1 MGYGERWEYPI
12 DVLYKSAKKGS
23 TTDAW
28 ALMDKISREHI
39 SSPAV
44 VVEIGGDLINT
55 QRPNDKMWSVYEAVA
70 LSAASLGF
78 SGWYQKCL
86 ALLQKKF
93 TLSSSSRLARLQLQL
108 IDAQV
113 ASDGPEVTQPK
124 SVTDFIDKL
133 VTQLEAAKEWVNV
146 RRLLA
151 HKRFSRQAEQASGSN
166 QNQLALQC
174 SSEVDEAIAA
184 LDSYGANPEPY
195 ILLSSRYLEQN
206 HVARAAFC
214 LEEVLMHDHVNVP
227 AIVSYAE
234 MQVAL
239 KDLDT
244 ARKYFAHAC
253 MLDPKHPR
261 ALWGLLSV
269 NAQLIAQDRKGLSI
283 SADAAI
289 SLHKQT
295 VKRLMELYE
304 PLGKSKRHAVIT
316 LQSLKEMPVPS
327 KGKQ

>member
-1 MGYGERWEYPI
+1 MGYGERWEAPFTE
-12 DVLYKSAKKGS
+12 LYTSAKKGS

-39 SSPAV
+39 SAPAV

-55 QRPNDKMWSVYEAVA
+55 QRGTDKLYSVYEAVGLA
-70 LSAASLGF
+70 AASLGF
-78 SGWYQKCL
+78 SGWVQKSL
-86 ALLQKKF
+86 GLLQKKF
-93 TLSSSSRLARLQLQL
+93 SLSSSTRLARMQQQL
-108 IDAQV
+108 IDAQI
-113 ASDGPEVTQPK
+113 AADGPEVTQPK
-124 SVTDFIDKL
+124 SVTDSVEKL
-133 VTQLEAAKEWVNV
+133 EQQIEASKEWVNV

-151 HKRFSRQAEQASGSN
+151 HKRFSRQSGAN

-174 SSEVDEAIAA
+174 SSEVDETIAA
-184 LDSYGANPEPY
+184 LDAYGASPEPY
-195 ILLSSRYLEQN
+195 ILLSSRYMEQN
-206 HVARAAFC
+206 HVARASFC
-214 LEEVLMHDHVNVP
+214 LEEVLMHDHVNVA
-227 AIVSYAE
+227 AIVAYAE

-261 ALWGLLSV
+261 ALWGLLST
-269 NAQLIAQDRKGLSI
+269 NSQLIAQDRKGLSI
-283 SADAAI
+283 GVDAALQ
-289 SLHKQT
+289 LHKQT

-304 PLGKSKRHAVIT
+304 PLGKSKRHAVLT
-316 LQSLKEMPVPS
+316 LAALKAMPTPS

>member
-1 MGYGERWEYPI
+1 M
-12 DVLYKSAKKGS
+12 
-23 TTDAW
+23 
-28 ALMDKISREHI
+28 
-39 SSPAV
+39 
-44 VVEIGGDLINT
+44 NT
-55 QRPNDKMWSVYEAVA
+55 QRSNDKLYSVYESVGLA
-70 LSAASLGF
+70 AASLGF
-78 SGWYQKCL
+78 SGWVQKSL

-93 TLSSSSRLARLQLQL
+93 SLASSSRLARLQLSL

-113 ASDGPEVTQPK
+113 AGDGPEVTQPK
-124 SVTDFIDKL
+124 SVTEKMDKL

-146 RRLLA
+146 RKLLA
-151 HKRFSRQAEQASGSN
+151 HKRFARQMEQSSGSN

-174 SSEVDEAIAA
+174 SSEVDECITA
-184 LDSYGANPEPY
+184 LDAYGASAEPY
-195 ILLSSRYLEQN
+195 ILLSSRYMEHN

-227 AIVSYAE
+227 AIVAYAE
-234 MQVAL
+234 MQVAM

-261 ALWGLLSV
+261 ALWGLLST

-283 SADAAI
+283 TVEAATQ
-289 SLHKQT
+289 LHKQT

-304 PLGKSKRHAVIT
+304 PMGKSKRHAVIMMA
-316 LQSLKEMPVPS
+316 SLKAMPVPT

>member
-1 MGYGERWEYPI
+1 M
-12 DVLYKSAKKGS
+12 
-23 TTDAW
+23 
-28 ALMDKISREHI
+28 
-39 SSPAV
+39 
-44 VVEIGGDLINT
+44 
-55 QRPNDKMWSVYEAVA
+55 
-70 LSAASLGF
+70 
-78 SGWYQKCL
+78 
-86 ALLQKKF
+86 
-93 TLSSSSRLARLQLQL
+93 QLQL

-113 ASDGPEVTQPK
+113 AGDGPGVTQPE
-124 SVTDFIDKL
+124 SVTDIMKKL
-133 VTQLEAAKEWVNV
+133 EGQLEASKEWVNV

-151 HKRFSRQAEQASGSN
+151 HKRFCRDNERASSSN

-184 LDSYGANPEPY
+184 LDSYGANAEPY
-195 ILLSSRYLEQN
+195 ILLSSRYMEHN

-214 LEEVLMHDHVNVP
+214 LEEVMMHDHVNVA
-227 AIVSYAE
+227 AIVAYAE

-261 ALWGLLSV
+261 ALWGLLST

-283 SADAAI
+283 SADAATQ
-289 SLHKQT
+289 LHKQT
-295 VKRLMELYE
+295 IKRLMELYE
-304 PLGKSKRHAVIT
+304 PLAKSKRHAVFT
-316 LQSLKEMPVPS
+316 LASLKAMPVPT